1 METVFD
7 PLRKTDVPLT
17 PEEKVR
23 QWFIG
28 VLMSECSVP
37 AQLMNSEV
45 GFRYGG
51 KRYRADILIWDRN
64 AAAVAVVECKKP
76 SVALGPAVLDQ
87 AIRYNMALGLKYLIL
102 TNGSNTI
109 VLRKKDSKFVPVNY
123 LPTYDQMLSEQ
134 E

>member
-1 METVFD
+1 MDTVFD
-7 PLRKTDVPLT
+7 PLRKINVPLT

-28 VLMSECSVP
+28 VLLSECSVP
-37 AQLMNSEV
+37 ASLMNSET
-45 GFRYGG
+45 GFKYGG
-51 KRYRADILIWDRN
+51 KQYRADILIWDRN
-64 AAAVAVVECKKP
+64 AAAMAVVECKSP

-87 AIRYNMALGLKYLIL
+87 AIRYNMALDLKYLIL
-102 TNGSNTI
+102 TNGANTI
-109 VLRKKDSKFVPVNY
+109 VLRKKDGRFAPVNY